1 MTINHGRIEA
11 DRGRGGKIPPI
22 PPTKSHPGQNTSIL
36 HKKTDFT
43 KKYVAPIGILSG
55 GDIIMFNYSCN
66 DA

>member
-22 PPTKSHPGQNTSIL
+22 PPPNHTLDKTHQYYTKRMMY
-36 HKKTDFT
+36 
-43 KKYVAPIGILSG
+43 KKYVAPIGKVSG